1 MKKQIII
8 FLALTSFLPMLG
20 KAKKAQPQETEFK
33 AGAVHNPEHG
43 CGQPE
48 APVIIKA
55 EQTGT
60 ASLVEEQP
68 EQTVKKPGK
77 FKKKKKKKKKEKKAA
92 EPRKTLSKMSFDE
105 LVEMGD
111 KQVAA
116 DQKEA
121 AVKFYEKALPRC
133 TDMTA
138 LKKLTLTLADLQFE
152 LGHLDKAGKLYNEFG
167 NLYPGDSKAEYVDY
181 KAILSHFYLTLDAD
195 RDQSFTQKTL
205 TLAEK
210 FLDRTIYQEY
220 APDVSSI
227 RDKCC
232 EKLVEHE
239 IHVFNHY
246 LTRGSFTSA
255 HNRLNYIKK
264 EFLAKIPGV
273 EPRLLTLE
281 VKLALRQNN
290 LTLAQQKKEDLTQR
304 FPAYY
309 DKKHRS
315 WLTEFEL
322 AMGEK
327 KKAKNRF

>member
-8 FLALTSFLPMLG
+8 VLALTSFLPALG
-20 KAKKAQPQETEFK
+20 KDTKVQLHETEFK
-33 AGAVHNPEHG
+33 AGVAHNPEHG

-48 APVIIKA
+48 APAIIKA
-55 EQTGT
+55 EQTG
-60 ASLVEEQP
+60 SSPSVEEQP
-68 EQTVKKPGK
+68 EKTVKKSGK
-77 FKKKKKKKKKEKKAA
+77 FKKKKKKKKEKKAA

-116 DQKEA
+116 NQKEA

-152 LGHLDKAGKLYNEFG
+152 LANLDKASKLYIEFG

-181 KAILSHFYLTLDAD
+181 KAILSSFYLTLDAD

-210 FLDRTIYQEY
+210 FLDRTIYKEY
-220 APDVSSI
+220 APDVSGI

-264 EFLAKIPGV
+264 EFLAKLPGV

-281 VKLALRQNN
+281 VKLALRENN
-290 LTLAQQKKEDLTQR
+290 LTLAQQKKEDLTKR
-304 FPAYY
+304 YPTYY

-322 AMGEK
+322 AMGDK